1 MNKRR
6 LGGSELEVAPLAL
19 GGNVFGWTADE
30 PTSFRLLDAFVDGG
44 FNLLDTANTYSKWAP
59 GNRGGESETII
70 GNWLKQSGKRDQ
82 VVIATKVGWEMSPA
96 DKGLTK
102 AYILRAVEESL
113 QRLQIDCID
122 LYFSHTDD
130 LATPVDETLEAHT
143 QLVRQGKAR
152 VIGASNFSAER
163 LSEAMR
169 ASATH
174 GTARYECLQ
183 PLYNLYDRPAYES
196 GLEAVCRD
204 HGIGVVPYF
213 GLACG
218 FLTGKYRSEADLAG
232 RARAGRVK
240 TYMNERGMRILAAL
254 DEVARRQSATPAQ
267 AALAWVMAR
276 PGLTAPIAS
285 ATSLAQLEELMAAAA
300 LRLDQTSIALLNAA
314 SAVPVVS
321 AE

>member
-1 MNKRR
+1 MKKRR

-30 PTSFRLLDAFVDGG
+30 PTSFRLLDAFVDAG
-44 FNLLDTANTYSKWAP
+44 FNLIDTANIYSKWQP
-59 GNRGGESETII
+59 GHRGGESETII
-70 GNWLKQSGKRDQ
+70 GNWLQQSGKRDR
-82 VVIATKVGWEMSPA
+82 VIVATKVGMEMSPE
-96 DKGLTK
+96 DKGLSK

-130 LATPVDETLEAHT
+130 LTTPVDETLEAHT
-143 QLVRQGKAR
+143 QLVRQGKVR

-163 LSEAMR
+163 LSEAMQV
-169 ASATH
+169 SAKH
-174 GTARYECLQ
+174 GYKRYECLQ
-183 PLYNLYDRPAYES
+183 PLYNLYDRSSYES

-204 HGIGVVPYF
+204 NRIGVASYY

-232 RARAGRVK
+232 SSRAGRVK

-254 DEVARRQSATPAQ
+254 DEVAERQDATPAQ

-276 PGLTAPIAS
+276 PGITAPIAS
-285 ATSLAQLEELMAAAA
+285 ATSVAQLEELMAAAA
-300 LRLDQTSIALLNAA
+300 LQLDQTSNALLNAA
-314 SAVPVVS
+314 SAAPVTP
-321 AE
+321 AA

>member
-1 MNKRR
+1 MKKRR

-30 PTSFRLLDAFVDGG
+30 PTSFRLLDAFVDAG
-44 FNLLDTANTYSKWAP
+44 FNLIDTADVYSKWQP
-59 GNRGGESETII
+59 GHRGGESETII
-70 GNWLKQSGKRDQ
+70 GNWLQQNGKRDR
-82 VVIATKVGWEMSPA
+82 VIIATKVGMEMSPE
-96 DKGLTK
+96 DKGLSK

-113 QRLQIDCID
+113 QRLRIDCID

-143 QLVRQGKAR
+143 QLVRQGKVR

-163 LSEAMR
+163 LSEAMQE
-169 ASATH
+169 SARH
-174 GTARYECLQ
+174 GHARYECLQ
-183 PLYNLYDRPAYES
+183 PLYNLYDRSDYES

-254 DEVARRQSATPAQ
+254 DEVAKRQSTTPAQ

-276 PGLTAPIAS
+276 PGITAPIAS
-285 ATSLAQLEELMAAAA
+285 ATSLAQLEELMAAAE
-300 LRLDQTSIALLNAA
+300 LQLDQRSIALLNTASTTPAA
-314 SAVPVVS
+314 PV
-321 AE
+321 E

>member
-1 MNKRR
+1 MKKRR

-30 PTSFRLLDAFVDGG
+30 PTSFRLLDAFVDAG
-44 FNLLDTANTYSKWAP
+44 FNLIDTANIYSKWQP
-59 GNRGGESETII
+59 GHRGGESETII
-70 GNWLKQSGKRDQ
+70 GNWLQQSGKRDR
-82 VVIATKVGWEMSPA
+82 VIVATKVGMEMSPE
-96 DKGLTK
+96 DKGLSK

-130 LATPVDETLEAHT
+130 LTTPVDETLEAHT
-143 QLVRQGKAR
+143 QLVRQGKVR

-163 LSEAMR
+163 LSEAMQ
-169 ASATH
+169 ASARH
-174 GTARYECLQ
+174 GYARYECLQ
-183 PLYNLYDRPAYES
+183 PLYNLYDRSDYES

-254 DEVARRQSATPAQ
+254 DEVAKRQSATPAQ

-276 PGLTAPIAS
+276 PGITAPIAS
-285 ATSLAQLEELMAAAA
+285 ATSLAQLEELMAAAE
-300 LRLDQTSIALLNAA
+300 LQLDQRSIALLNMASTTPAA
-314 SAVPVVS
+314 PV
-321 AE
+321 A